1 MTLRLMG
8 YIARLMQETSAR
20 LLSKLLRLSQS
31 SILRADKDI
40 LTLLDEARPIC
51 MDGRRALIIDEKY
64 LGRDKKFVTCVID
77 GGTGEILWLKEGKG
91 TASLDGFFRNL
102 TPEQKEDIEVVSID
116 RGNAYLKA
124 LREHLPHVSIS
135 FDPFHI
141 IKNVNDAVD
150 EVRRELCKS
159 LEKEEKKL
167 VKGKRYLFLC
177 GEENLAE
184 DKREEL
190 DKILQINQ
198 PLQEAYLLKEKLRLV
213 FQFSSFKRCAT
224 AFGEWISL
232 AEASTLKPFNRLAK
246 TLSRYAQQVL
256 NFFRYR
262 LTSGRIEGMN
272 SMIAR
277 IQLKTRGL
285 PSIDYLRLK
294 LRQLTSPSF
303 TRLF

>member
-1 MTLRLMG
+1 MG

-31 SILRADKDI
+31 RILRADKDI
-40 LTLLDEARPIC
+40 LSLLDEVRPIC

-177 GEENLAE
+177 GEENLTE

-246 TLSRYAQQVL
+246 TLSRHAQQVL